1 MSVTTSRLPNRE
13 TFIIWPEFCL
23 VVRKLHGTCQGWKRQ
38 DLDARYPQMCSLLS
52 QWPQE
57 SLGKQKTRITLWNNS
72 ISSVDTRVAN
82 VVAHH
87 DELLTQ

>member
-57 SLGKQKTRITLWNNS
+57 SLGKEKQDLNQVSFFGNF
-72 ISSVDTRVAN
+72 
-82 VVAHH
+82 
-87 DELLTQ
+87 